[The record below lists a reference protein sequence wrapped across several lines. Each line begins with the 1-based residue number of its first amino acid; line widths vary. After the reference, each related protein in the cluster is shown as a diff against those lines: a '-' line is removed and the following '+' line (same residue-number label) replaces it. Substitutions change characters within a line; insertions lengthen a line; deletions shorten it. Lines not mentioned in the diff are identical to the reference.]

1 MKADICV
8 IGAGSGGLSVAAAA
22 AQFGRKVVL
31 IEKGEMGGDC
41 LNFGCVPSKALIAA
55 AHRAHAFENST
66 SFGIAAAK
74 PKISAVGLKAH
85 IDGVIAAIA
94 PDDSEERFTALGCH
108 VIRAAGRFTGPQAVE
123 AGGEEIRARRFVI
136 ATGSQAFVP
145 DIPGLSKVAFLTNE
159 TLFQL
164 AEIPQ
169 HLLILGGGPIGLEM
183 AQAFRR
189 LGAKVTLVQ
198 RGPHVLTRDD
208 PELAAIVQARL
219 EAEGVRL
226 CKNTKVIR
234 AFKGPVLEIA
244 GKDGV
249 EKIAGT
255 HLLIATGRRPN
266 LAGLGLAE
274 AGIAHTAQAITV
286 DAGMRTTNP
295 RVYAIGDVTG
305 GLQFTHVANYQAGLV
320 IRNALFRLP
329 VRQKT
334 SLLPRVTFTDPE
346 LAQVGLTEA
355 EAAAQGLEV
364 HVTRWPLHRNDRAR
378 AMREDDGLIK
388 VISDKKGRI
397 LGAGMTGPH
406 AGEWLS
412 FWSLAVT
419 QGMKLSQVAA
429 TIIAYPTLAEASR
442 RAAMS
447 HFAPLASN
455 PWVRRLIG
463 FLSIF
468 G

>member
-1 MKADICV
+1 MKTDICV

-55 AHRAHAFENST
+55 AYRAHMFQNSAP
-66 SFGIAAAK
+66 FGIAPAK
-74 PKISAVGLKAH
+74 PKISGAGLKAH

-94 PDDSEERFTALGCH
+94 PDDSEERLTALGCH
-108 VIRAAGRFTGPQAVE
+108 VIRAAGRLTGPKPVE
-123 AGGEEIRARRFVI
+123 AGAEELRARRFVI

-145 DIPGLSKVAFLTNE
+145 DIPGLSKVPFLTNE
-159 TLFQL
+159 TLFKL
-164 AEIPQ
+164 AEIPA

-189 LGAKVTLVQ
+189 LGAKVTVVQ
-198 RGPHVLTRDD
+198 RGAHVLTRDD
-208 PELAAIVQARL
+208 PELAAIVEARL
-219 EAEGVRL
+219 VAEGVRI
-226 CKNTKVIR
+226 CKNTKAIR
-234 AFKGPVLEIA
+234 ASKGPVLEIA
-244 GKDGV
+244 GEDGV
-249 EKIAGT
+249 EKIAGS
-255 HLLIATGRRPN
+255 HLLVATGRRPN
-266 LAGLGLAE
+266 LTGLGLAE
-274 AGIAHTAQAITV
+274 AGIEHTAQGITV
-286 DAGMRTTNP
+286 DAGMRTTNSH
-295 RVYAIGDVTG
+295 VYAIGDVTG

-334 SLLPRVTFTDPE
+334 NILPRVTYTDPE
-346 LAQVGLTEA
+346 LAQVGLTQAQA
-355 EAAAQGLEV
+355 EAQGLSV
-364 HVTRWPLHRNDRAR
+364 NVTRWPLHHNDRAR
-378 AMREDDGLIK
+378 AMREEDGLIK
-388 VISDKKGRI
+388 VISDQKGRI
-397 LGAGMTGPH
+397 LGAGMAGPH

-429 TIIAYPTLAEASR
+429 TVIAYPTLAEAGR

-447 HFAPLASN
+447 HFAPLAAK
-455 PWVRRLIG
+455 PWVRRLIS
-463 FLSIF
+463 FLSTF

>member
-31 IEKGEMGGDC
+31 IEKGKMGGDC
-41 LNFGCVPSKALIAA
+41 LNYGCVPSKALIAA
-55 AHRAHAFENST
+55 AHRAHMFET
-66 SFGIAAAK
+66 SAPFGIAAAK
-74 PKISAVGLKAH
+74 PKISAAGLKAH

-108 VIRAAGRFTGPQAVE
+108 VIRAAGRFTDHKTVE

-145 DIPGLSKVAFLTNE
+145 DIPGLSKVAYLTNE
-159 TLFQL
+159 TLFDL
-164 AEIPQ
+164 GEIPG
-169 HLLILGGGPIGLEM
+169 HLVILGGGPIGLEM

-198 RGPHVLTRDD
+198 RGPHLLTRDD
-208 PELAAIVQARL
+208 PELAAIVEARL
-219 EAEGVRL
+219 AAEGVRI
-226 CKNTKVIR
+226 CKNSKAIR
-234 AFKGPVLEIA
+234 VSKGPVLEIA
-244 GKDGV
+244 SEDGI
-249 EKIAGT
+249 EKITGT

-274 AGIAHTAQAITV
+274 AGIAHTAEGITV
-286 DAGMRTTNP
+286 DAGMRTTNN

-305 GLQFTHVANYQAGLV
+305 GMQFTHVANYQAGLV

-334 SLLPRVTFTDPE
+334 NLLPRVTFTDPE

-355 EAAAQGLEV
+355 QASALDLPV
-364 HVTRWPLHRNDRAR
+364 TVTRWPLHRNDRAR
-378 AMREDDGLIK
+378 AMREDEGLIK
-388 VISDKKGRI
+388 VISDKRGII
-397 LGAGMTGPH
+397 LGAGMAGPH
-406 AGEWLS
+406 AGEWLAP
-412 FWSLAVT
+412 WSLAVT
-419 QGMKLSQVAA
+419 QRMKLSQMAA
-429 TIIAYPTLAEASR
+429 TVIAYPTLAEAGR

-447 HFAPLASN
+447 HFAPLAAN
-455 PWVRRLIG
+455 PWLRRLIG

>member
-1 MKADICV
+1 MKTDICV

-55 AHRAHAFENST
+55 AHRAHMFENST
-66 SFGIAAAK
+66 QFGIAAAK
-74 PKISAVGLKAH
+74 PKISGAGLKAH
-85 IDGVIAAIA
+85 IDGVIASIA

-108 VIRAAGRFTGPQAVE
+108 VIRAAGRFTDAQTVE

-159 TLFQL
+159 TLFKL
-164 AEIPQ
+164 AEIPE

-183 AQAFRR
+183 AQAFHR
-189 LGAKVTLVQ
+189 LGAKVTVVQ
-198 RGPHVLTRDD
+198 RGPQILTRDD
-208 PELAAIVQARL
+208 PELSAIVEARL
-219 EAEGVRL
+219 VAEGVRI

-234 AFKGPVLEIA
+234 ASKGPVLEIA
-244 GKDGV
+244 GEDGV

-255 HLLIATGRRPN
+255 HLLVATGRRPN
-266 LAGLGLAE
+266 VESLGLAE
-274 AGIAHTAQAITV
+274 AGIEHTAQGIVV

-295 RVYAIGDVTG
+295 RIYAIGDVTG

-334 SLLPRVTFTDPE
+334 NILPRVTYTDPE

-355 EAAAQGLEV
+355 EAGAQGISV
-364 HVTRWPLHRNDRAR
+364 NVTRWPLHRNDRAR
-378 AMREDDGLIK
+378 AMREDDGMIK
-388 VISDKKGRI
+388 VISDKRGRI
-397 LGAGMTGPH
+397 LGAGMVGPH

-429 TIIAYPTLAEASR
+429 TIIAYPTLAEAGR
-442 RAAMS
+442 RAAVS
-447 HFAPLASN
+447 HFAPLAAK